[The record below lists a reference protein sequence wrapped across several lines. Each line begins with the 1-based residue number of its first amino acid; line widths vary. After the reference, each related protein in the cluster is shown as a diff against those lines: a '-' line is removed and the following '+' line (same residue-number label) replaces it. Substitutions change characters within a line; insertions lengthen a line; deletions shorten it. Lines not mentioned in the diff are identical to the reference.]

1 MLIMYL
7 VRKTREQ
14 EPFYFGFVICVSM
27 LRMGGGGGGGGGG
40 GVTAKGCIKVIHT
53 PEQHL
58 KTGGNITSICIS
70 HW

>member
-27 LRMGGGGGGGGGG
+27 LRMGGGV

-53 PEQHL
+53 PEQNL

-70 HW
+70 RW

>member
-27 LRMGGGGGGGGGG
+27 LRMGGGG
-40 GVTAKGCIKVIHT
+40 VTAKGCIKVIHT

-70 HW
+70 RW

>member
-7 VRKTREQ
+7 VRKTHEQ
-14 EPFYFGFVICVSM
+14 EPFLFWVCH
-27 LRMGGGGGGGGGG
+27 LCLHAENGGGG

-70 HW
+70 RW